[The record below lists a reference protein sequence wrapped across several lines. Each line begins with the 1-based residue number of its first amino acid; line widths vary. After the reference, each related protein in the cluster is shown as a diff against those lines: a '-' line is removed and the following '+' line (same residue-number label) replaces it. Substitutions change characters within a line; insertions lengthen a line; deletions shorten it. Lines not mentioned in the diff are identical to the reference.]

1 MNTSH
6 IATESDGVSSP
17 RSDASPQDK
26 SITDDAHLLTEAFL
40 KGAGLPAAALP
51 SGLTPELMEL
61 VGQLLKTSITS
72 TLALSKLRAT
82 VKREAHAEVT
92 MVVVRNNN
100 PLKFFSD
107 SETVLTQMLR
117 KKMPGF
123 MSPIEAMDDAH
134 EDIKA
139 HQLALMAGLREEM
152 RALIDSFNPAVLEK
166 DVPVRPLMDAV
177 QPSARKARAWD
188 KFHDVFDH
196 IKRRHDGDVQ
206 AVFGQAFLDAYEKET
221 ERVKSAA
228 ASLAASAATKE

>member
-1 MNTSH
+1 MNTSRV
-6 IATESDGVSSP
+6 ATESEEVSP
-17 RSDASPQDK
+17 ARSDASLQDK
-26 SITDDAHLLTEAFL
+26 STVGEASLLTEAFL
-40 KGAGLPAAALP
+40 KGARLPAAALP

-61 VGQLLKTSITS
+61 VGQLLNTSITHN
-72 TLALSKLRAT
+72 LALSKLRAT
-82 VKREAHAEVT
+82 VKREVNAEVT

-123 MSPIEAMDDAH
+123 MSPMEAMDDAH

-152 RALIDSFNPAVLEK
+152 RALIASLNPAHLEK
-166 DVPVRPLMDAV
+166 AVPGGSLMDAV
-177 QPSARKARAWD
+177 LPSARKARAWD
-188 KFHDVFDH
+188 KFRDVFAN
-196 IKRRHDGDVQ
+196 IKRRHDGDSQ
-206 AVFGQAFLDAYEKET
+206 AVFGKAFLDAYEKET

-228 ASLAASAATKE
+228 VRK

>member
-1 MNTSH
+1 MDTSRV
-6 IATESDGVSSP
+6 ATESAGASPP
-17 RSDASPQDK
+17 RSDATLQDK
-26 SITDDAHLLTEAFL
+26 SNKVDANLLTEAFL

-61 VGQLLKTSITS
+61 VGQLLNTSITHN
-72 TLALSKLRAT
+72 LELSKLRAT
-82 VKREAHAEVT
+82 VKREVHAEVT

-123 MSPIEAMDDAH
+123 MSPVEAMDDAH

-139 HQLALMAGLREEM
+139 HQLALMAGVREEM
-152 RALIDSFNPAVLEK
+152 RALIASLDPAVLEK
-166 DVPVRPLMDAV
+166 DVPASPLMDAV
-177 QPSARKARAWD
+177 VPSARKARAWD
-188 KFHDVFDH
+188 KFHEVFAN
-196 IKRRHDGDVQ
+196 IKRKHDGDLHT
-206 AVFGQAFLDAYEKET
+206 VFGKAFLDAYEKEA

-228 ASLAASAATKE
+228 AKE

>member
-1 MNTSH
+1 M
-6 IATESDGVSSP
+6 D
-17 RSDASPQDK
+17 DAS
-26 SITDDAHLLTEAFL
+26 LLTEAFL
-40 KGAGLPAAALP
+40 KGAGLPAGALP

-61 VGQLLKTSITS
+61 VGQLLKTSINS
-72 TLALSKLRAT
+72 TLELSKLRAT

-139 HQLALMAGLREEM
+139 HQLALLAGMREEM
-152 RALIDSFNPAVLEK
+152 RALVGSLNPAVLEK
-166 DVPVRPLMDAV
+166 DVPVRPLIDAL

-188 KFHDVFDH
+188 KFHEVHDH
-196 IKRRHDGDVQ
+196 IKRKHDGDLQ
-206 AVFGQAFLDAYEKET
+206 TVFGQAFLDAYEKET
-221 ERVKSAA
+221 ERIKNAATSAA
-228 ASLAASAATKE
+228 KNSESIE